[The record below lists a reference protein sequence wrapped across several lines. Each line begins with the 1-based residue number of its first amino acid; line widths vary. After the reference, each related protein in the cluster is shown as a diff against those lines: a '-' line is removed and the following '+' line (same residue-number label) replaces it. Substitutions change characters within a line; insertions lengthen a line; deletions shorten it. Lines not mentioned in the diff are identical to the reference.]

1 MLKNNRWY
9 KYKNGKSILFK
20 EEYSSGFGYTYAP
33 LGKKD
38 SWCNSKRVYFGENIW
53 EEVTSPKVVLEA
65 IQKGM
70 KSKGYHNNITILPF
84 SHISKVRGS
93 IITLAKLKNFH
104 FDFNDKKSVDLL
116 MNKGELWLT
125 KLSYGDNRIDICIL
139 KDGKLAK

>member
-20 EEYSSGFGYTYAP
+20 EGFGYAFGYTYTR
-33 LGKKD
+33 KID
-38 SWCNSKRVYFGENIW
+38 NWCKSKRVYFGENIW

-65 IQKGM
+65 INKGM
-70 KSKGYHNNITILPF
+70 KLKGYHNNITLQPF
-84 SHISKVRGS
+84 SHISKVKVRGS
-93 IITLAKLKNFH
+93 IITLVKLKNFY

-125 KLSYGDNRIDICIL
+125 DNKGYICIL